1 MPEKQIATRMSSDL
15 IVNSPVLAHDTP
27 TPADYRKYPAEHSR
41 SAGRAAGV
49 LKIDCLPNDPAP
61 VFHKLAPSG
70 SECETKI
77 AFPRKEQKRCCT
89 ESTAAM
95 FARIVTVTD
104 FTAGTVR
111 EGAN

>member
-1 MPEKQIATRMSSDL
+1 MISDL
-15 IVNSPVLAHDTP
+15 IVNSPFCLTTA
-27 TPADYRKYPAEHSR
+27 PADFRKYPAEHLR

-61 VFHKLAPSG
+61 VFHKLASSG

-77 AFPRKEQKRCCT
+77 AFPQKEQERCCT
-89 ESTAAM
+89 ESTAGHVRAD
-95 FARIVTVTD
+95 RSD
-104 FTAGTVR
+104 FTAGTLR